1 MQQLSL
7 EKSEL
12 MAQMNIK
19 PKKCGKLKRGVK
31 IRIDEQKHI
40 RCSSLLSNGSVR
52 SILSNSKNKRSMQ

>member
-31 IRIDEQKHI
+31 IRIDE
-40 RCSSLLSNGSVR
+40 
-52 SILSNSKNKRSMQ
+52 